1 MSEKLDQIKRARL
14 RSIRLKKRLLQE
26 KLARLANIALN
37 TLTKIESG
45 LSIEPTIKTIAKI
58 ADALGV
64 SIDELLGR
72 DKNNIKRKQ

>member
-1 MSEKLDQIKRARL
+1 MLAKNIRR
-14 RSIRLKKRLLQE
+14 IRLEKGLSQE

-45 LSIEPTIKTIAKI
+45 LSKEPTIKTIAKI

-64 SIDELLGR
+64 PLDELVKG
-72 DKNNIKRKQ
+72 KNRKL

>member
-1 MSEKLDQIKRARL
+1 MLAKNIRR
-14 RSIRLKKRLLQE
+14 IRLKKGLSQE